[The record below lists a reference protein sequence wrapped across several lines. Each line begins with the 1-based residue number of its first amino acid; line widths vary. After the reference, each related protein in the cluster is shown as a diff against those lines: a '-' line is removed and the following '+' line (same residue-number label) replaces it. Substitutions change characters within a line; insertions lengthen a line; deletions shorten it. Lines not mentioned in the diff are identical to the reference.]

1 MFRGNFYCVKKKNE
15 NTIPHKYLTED
26 INSEEIVVTFSENE
40 LQKQIKQNFG

>member
-1 MFRGNFYCVKKKNE
+1 MFKKNE

-26 INSEEIVVTFSENE
+26 INSEEIVLTFSENE